1 MAGATYDGCTYE
13 GGFQGM
19 KPSGEARLT
28 VTGDQFV
35 LRRPRVFFS
44 RSLYKLWAKWTAVTE
59 LEVEAADAGSRLQL
73 TTKARGSG
81 TIVVP
86 DVTPDELWG
95 VLDELADL
103 RERFHQ
109 HDGAVAA
116 GAQSDKAESDK
127 TESGKAE
134 PGEAESDKAEPGRA
148 ESDKAEPD
156 KAESD
161 KAEPDKAESDNA
173 EPEEAEPEEAEPEE
187 AEPEEAEVAK
197 TSGSSPEDSELGD
210 DVTGD
215 AGDAEAAA
223 PAGDEPQGAAARQS
237 LLGEDI
243 TGDAGAETEAAD
255 HGEVPGATP

>member
-161 KAEPDKAESDNA
+161 N
-173 EPEEAEPEEAEPEE
+173 AEPEE

>member
-134 PGEAESDKAEPGRA
+134 PGEAES
-148 ESDKAEPD
+148 
-156 KAESD
+156 
-161 KAEPDKAESDNA
+161 
-173 EPEEAEPEEAEPEE
+173 EE